1 MKHQSSLLTDS
12 EQQKEYKMKSFFIAI
27 AILAGLAAPAFAG
40 ECPSLIQKAEEAMKA
55 ATLDEAAMNKVTE
68 HITLGKTQHDEGK
81 HNESVV
87 TLKDAL
93 QLLGV

>member
-1 MKHQSSLLTDS
+1 
-12 EQQKEYKMKSFFIAI
+12 MKSFFIA
-27 AILAGLAAPAFAG
+27 AAMLVGLAAPAFAG

-55 ATLDEAAMNKVTE
+55 ATLDEAAKNKVME
-68 HITLGKTQHDEGK
+68 HIALGKTQHDEGK
-81 HNESVV
+81 HDESVA

>member
-1 MKHQSSLLTDS
+1 
-12 EQQKEYKMKSFFIAI
+12 MKSFFIAI

-55 ATLDEAAMNKVTE
+55 AALDEAAMNKVME
-68 HITLGKTQHDEGK
+68 HIALGKTQHDEGK
-81 HNESVV
+81 HDESVG
-87 TLKDAL
+87 TLNDAL